1 MLGGS
6 VMSHRNVLHNRV
18 IGRCSGL
25 LGGGGGG
32 HFPSP
37 SRGAADSRDVPKLLS
52 SRELCARVFPAEE
65 AVCVPD
71 SLHSSA
77 ETFFPRLQG
86 SGESQK
92 KY

>member
-1 MLGGS
+1 MVFVVGFGPLS
-6 VMSHRNVLHNRV
+6 
-18 IGRCSGL
+18 I
-25 LGGGGGG
+25 
-32 HFPSP
+32 HFT

>member
-1 MLGGS
+1 MFC
-6 VMSHRNVLHNRV
+6 VIV
-18 IGRCSGL
+18 IGRCPEL

-37 SRGAADSRDVPKLLS
+37 SRVMSADSRDVPKLLL
-52 SRELCARVFPAEE
+52 SRELYAHVFPAEE

-86 SGESQK
+86 GGESQQ